1 MSTAPAAEADE
12 IGGAGGRRRW
22 ANVGGDLQRG
32 RRRSSRRA
40 PAQVAFTAGGAGG
53 KPRHKCKRAAAL
65 LLVAGWA
72 TVLVLVAAQ
81 IQAGGG
87 AGG

>member
-1 MSTAPAAEADE
+1 M
-12 IGGAGGRRRW
+12 
-22 ANVGGDLQRG
+22 GGDLERG
-32 RRRSSRRA
+32 PRRSSRRA
-40 PAQVAFTAGGAGG
+40 PTHVAFTAGGAGG
-53 KPRHKCKRAAAL
+53 KPRHRCKRAAAL
-65 LLVAGWA
+65 LLVADWA